1 MSSQERLLRILR
13 HSDIQI
19 VVLTVDQM
27 AKDLGM
33 SAGTVA
39 SLATAVSELATNVVK
54 YAKTGHVRMRPVRRR
69 GQPGMEVVVE
79 DNGPGIEDLDEAMK
93 EHVSTGGT
101 LGLGLPGAR
110 RLVDEFKIK
119 SEVGKG
125 TRVEI
130 VKWG

>member
-69 GQPGMEVVVE
+69 GQPGVEVVVE